1 MPIAVEIVSKERK
14 VFEELE
20 ATMVIIPATDGLMGV
35 LPNHAPILTTL
46 GYGELIVRKGEA
58 EERFAIY
65 GGVVDIR
72 PTKVTILA
80 ELAESSFD
88 LDMAAIEKARAQA
101 AELMVKGADGTSQGH
116 NQAATMALRR
126 AELAIKIDAKMRTRP
141 GGLRIIQQ
149 ETREAK

>member
-20 ATMVIIPATDGLMGV
+20 ATMVIIPAAEGLMGV

-88 LDMAAIEKARAQA
+88 LDLQAIEKARAQA
-101 AELMVKGADGTSQGH
+101 AEMMAKGADGVSSAH
-116 NQAATMALRR
+116 NQAAVVALRR
-126 AELAIKIDAKMRTRP
+126 AELAAKIEAKMRTRP

-149 ETREAK
+149 TTHEAK

>member
-20 ATMVIIPATDGLMGV
+20 ATMVIVPAAEGLMGV
-35 LPNHAPILTTL
+35 LPNHAPVLTTL
-46 GYGELIVRKGEA
+46 GFGELIVKKGEA

-72 PTKVTILA
+72 PNKVTILA

-88 LDMAAIEKARAQA
+88 LDIEAIEKARAQA
-101 AELMVKGADGTSQGH
+101 AEMMAKGGDATSQLH
-116 NQAATMALRR
+116 NQAATLALRR
-126 AELAIKIDAKMRTRP
+126 AELAAKIDAKMRTRP